1 MRTRPLEELLAKVSS
16 PYALVNVVAARGR
29 QLIAGDLPAIET
41 TMRNPVLIAMEELA
55 LGKLHVGP
63 QKTAAAPKKD
73 PVEVDASQAQAVDQ
87 PAQIELRVS

>member
-16 PYALVNVVAARGR
+16 PYTLVNVVAARGR

-55 LGKLHVGP
+55 LGRLHVGP
-63 QKTAAAPKKD
+63 QNTAAAPKKD
-73 PVEVDASQAQAVDQ
+73 PGVIDAFQAEVAGQ
-87 PAQIELRVS
+87 PA